1 MVYRRERSVISESN
15 YGKVS
20 ITLFAIEDML
30 KNVLETE
37 RSLSHVRP
45 KVVVGKRG
53 IDVIIRANLN
63 SEVNL
68 ASFANDVQQK
78 AKEKMQNLLGEEKEI
93 KVKLEIRKM
102 VFKGKKKIVEEEE
115 PEIPYR
121 YY

>member
-1 MVYRRERSVISESN
+1 
-15 YGKVS
+15 
-20 ITLFAIEDML
+20 
-30 KNVLETE
+30 
-37 RSLSHVRP
+37 VRP